1 MNIVV
6 IGLSHHSAPVE
17 LRERFAFAEAKIPEA
32 LKLLRE
38 SGIAGEAVILSTCN
52 RVEIYAATAL
62 EPARAFGELK
72 NFLTTFHGFTETG
85 EVQIDIRAP
94 CSSPSLQRGEGRGE
108 EAVFSSSDPR
118 TPALSPLRRGEGV
131 EPGSSPSPQR
141 GEGRG
146 EEAVFSSSDPRTPA
160 LSPLGR
166 GEGVEPVGSS
176 RCDDRTAQR
185 AVPTNIGDELYTL
198 AEPQSLHHLFKVAC
212 GMDSMVLGETEIL
225 GQLKQAYALAHRHGH
240 TGARLNKAFQR
251 AFHVAKHIRTETN
264 IQRGSVSVASV
275 AVELA
280 EKIFN
285 SLNDREVLVI
295 GAGETSEK
303 TARALLSRGARSII
317 VANRSHDRAVA
328 LAKEFGGRAVQFE
341 DWAGE
346 FQKIDIAISST
357 SAPHHILDRAKLE
370 PLMKA
375 RQQRPLL
382 LIDIA
387 VPRDIDPEVNFLEN
401 VYLYNI
407 DDLQAI
413 ADGYLKQRREEVA
426 RCEQIIAEKVKTLLA
441 TRSPMSLPFDLPPV
455 PSLNKS

>member
-6 IGLSHHSAPVE
+6 IGLSHHASPVE
-17 LRERFAFAEAKIPEA
+17 QRERFAFAEAKIPDA
-32 LKLLRE
+32 LKSLRA
-38 SGIAGEAVILSTCN
+38 SGIADEAVILSTCN

-62 EPARAFGELK
+62 EPARAFVELK
-72 NFLTTFHGFTETG
+72 NFLVTQCEEMETE
-85 EVQIDIRAP
+85 
-94 CSSPSLQRGEGRGE
+94 
-108 EAVFSSSDPR
+108 
-118 TPALSPLRRGEGV
+118 
-131 EPGSSPSPQR
+131 
-141 GEGRG
+141 
-146 EEAVFSSSDPRTPA
+146 
-160 LSPLGR
+160 
-166 GEGVEPVGSS
+166 VGTS
-176 RCDDRTAQR
+176 RCDVPARATAGGTNAPLDAARTAQR
-185 AVPTNIGDELYTL
+185 AVPTGIGDELYTL
-198 AEPQSLHHLFKVAC
+198 AEPQSLQHLFKVAC
-212 GMDSMVLGETEIL
+212 GLDSMVLGETEIF
-225 GQLKQAYALAHRHGH
+225 GQLKKAYDLAFQHKH

-251 AFHVAKHIRTETN
+251 AFHAAKHVRTETN

-280 EKIFN
+280 EKIFS

-303 TARALLSRGARSII
+303 TARALLSRGARNIV
-317 VANRSHDRAVA
+317 VANRSHDRAVSLAAA
-328 LAKEFGGRAVQFE
+328 LGGRAVPFD
-341 DWAGE
+341 DWGVE

-357 SAPHHILDRAKLE
+357 SAPHHILDRVRLE

-413 ADGYLKQRREEVA
+413 ADDYLKLRREEIVK
-426 RCEQIIAEKVKTLLA
+426 CEQIIAEKVKPLLEKRA
-441 TRSPMSLPFDLPPV
+441 TMSLPFDLSPA
-455 PSLNKS
+455 PSLNEP

>member
-6 IGLSHHSAPVE
+6 IGLSHHSSPVE
-17 LRERFAFAEAKIPEA
+17 LRERFAFAEANIPEA
-32 LKLLRE
+32 LKSLRE
-38 SGIAGEAVILSTCN
+38 SGNAGEAVILSTCN
-52 RVEIYAATAL
+52 RVEIYAATTL
-62 EPARAFGELK
+62 ERAKAFAELK
-72 NFLTTFHGFTETG
+72 QFLLRWGET
-85 EVQIDIRAP
+85 P
-94 CSSPSLQRGEGRGE
+94 SSQNQNTIKSGLEG
-108 EAVFSSSDPR
+108 
-118 TPALSPLRRGEGV
+118 LSPHQNELE
-131 EPGSSPSPQR
+131 
-141 GEGRG
+141 
-146 EEAVFSSSDPRTPA
+146 
-160 LSPLGR
+160 
-166 GEGVEPVGSS
+166 VGLS

-198 AEPQSLHHLFKVAC
+198 TEPQSLQHLFKVAC
-212 GMDSMVLGETEIL
+212 GLDSMVLGETEIL
-225 GQLKQAYALAHRHGH
+225 GQLKKAYALADRHGY

-280 EKIFN
+280 EKIFS
-285 SLNDREVLVI
+285 SLSDREVLVI

-341 DWAGE
+341 DWSGE

-426 RCEQIIAEKVKTLLA
+426 RCEQIIAEKVKTLLE